1 MKKGLRWK
9 MAVLITAAIAISYFD
24 RQTLPV
30 AIRAIQREIPVTN
43 TQYSH
48 LQAAFLAAYAL
59 MYAGSGK
66 LIDVLGT
73 RKGFLLIMLW
83 WSLACASQGL
93 ATSVPLLAVSLFLLG
108 MGEGGGFPAATKA
121 MAEWFPA
128 HERSTAMGLMN
139 AGTAVGAV
147 AAPPLIALTLAHL
160 SWRWVFFLAGAV
172 GLAWTLW
179 WVKDYQP
186 AATHPKLG
194 AEERLALA
202 EVLAPKDQ
210 GGVKVR
216 WIDLFRYPQVTGLV
230 TAKFL
235 SDAAWYFYIFWLP
248 KYLYDVHHFDTKQVG
263 YFAWIPYAAAGVGSL
278 LGGWFSSRLIQRGFS
293 LDMSRKIALG
303 VSAGVM
309 PMILLVMH
317 SPVQFVI
324 VLFSIAFA
332 GQQSWSTL
340 VMTLPS
346 DLVPSSVVGSF
357 AGLVGFGGAMG
368 GIVFGLVVGKLLD
381 LRFWLRTGLCVRQR
395 FPPHRFRVILLSI
408 RVVGPIDFKKSTARF
423 VRGVK
428 VSYNDKGARS
438 EQGKENDWNYSCD
451 SSDHSAPCSRSSN
464 GISPTSR

>member
-121 MAEWFPA
+121 MSEWFPA

-202 EVLAPKDQ
+202 EVLAPKDA

-216 WIDLFRYPQVTGLV
+216 WIDLFRYPQVMGLV

-293 LDMSRKIALG
+293 LNMARKIALG

-346 DLVPSSVVGSF
+346 DLVPSNVVGSF

-381 LRFWLRTGLCVRQR
+381 MGFGYGPVFACVSV
-395 FPPHRFRVILLSI
+395 FHLIGFAVILLSI
-408 RVVGPIDFKKSTARF
+408 RVVGPIDFKKTTTRF
-423 VRGVK
+423 V
-428 VSYNDKGARS
+428 A
-438 EQGKENDWNYSCD
+438 
-451 SSDHSAPCSRSSN
+451 A
-464 GISPTSR
+464 

>member
-1 MKKGLRWK
+1 
-9 MAVLITAAIAISYFD
+9 MALLITAAIAISYFD
-24 RQTLPV
+24 RQTLPI

-43 TQYSH
+43 TQFSH

-66 LIDVLGT
+66 LIDILGT

-93 ATSVPLLAVSLFLLG
+93 ATSVPILAISLFLLG

-121 MAEWFPA
+121 MSEWFPT

-172 GLAWTLW
+172 GIAWTLW
-179 WVKDYQP
+179 WIKDYQP
-186 AATHPKLG
+186 AATHPRLS
-194 AEERLALA
+194 ADERESLA
-202 EVLAPKDQ
+202 EVLAPKVTSS
-210 GGVKVR
+210 VKVR
-216 WIDLFRYPQVTGLV
+216 WIDLFRYPQVSGLV
-230 TAKFL
+230 FAKFL

-293 LDMSRKIALG
+293 LNMSRKIALG

-309 PMILLVMH
+309 PSILLVMH
-317 SPVQFVI
+317 SPVQMVI

-368 GIVFGLVVGKLLD
+368 GIVFGLVVGQLLD
-381 LRFWLRTGLCVRQR
+381 HGFGYGPVFACVSVLHLIG
-395 FPPHRFRVILLSI
+395 FCVILLTI
-408 RVVGPIDFKKSTARF
+408 RNVGPIDFKTTPARF
-423 VRGVK
+423 
-428 VSYNDKGARS
+428 A
-438 EQGKENDWNYSCD
+438 
-451 SSDHSAPCSRSSN
+451 AA
-464 GISPTSR
+464 

>member
-1 MKKGLRWK
+1 MNKALRWK
-9 MAVLITAAIAISYFD
+9 MALLITAAIAISYFD
-24 RQTLPV
+24 RQTLPI

-43 TQYSH
+43 TQFSH

-66 LIDVLGT
+66 LIDTLGT
-73 RKGFLLIMLW
+73 RKGFLLIMIW

-93 ATSVPLLAVSLFLLG
+93 ATSVPILAVSLFLLG

-121 MAEWFPA
+121 MAEWFPTR
-128 HERSTAMGLMN
+128 ERSTAMGLMN

-172 GLAWTLW
+172 GLVWTLW
-179 WVKDYQP
+179 WIKDYQP
-186 AATHPKLG
+186 AALHPRLS
-194 AEERLALA
+194 AEERQQLA
-202 EVLAPKDQ
+202 EVLAPK
-210 GGVKVR
+210 VKSDESIR
-216 WIDLFRYPQVTGLV
+216 WIDLFRYPQVCGLV
-230 TAKFL
+230 FAKFL

-263 YFAWIPYAAAGVGSL
+263 YYAWIPYAAAGVGSL

-293 LDMSRKIALG
+293 LNMSRKIALG
-303 VSAGVM
+303 VSAAVM
-309 PMILLVMH
+309 PSILLVMH
-317 SPVQFVI
+317 SPVQFAI

-381 LRFWLRTGLCVRQR
+381 LGFGYGPVFICVGTLHVIA
-395 FPPHRFRVILLSI
+395 FCVILLTI
-408 RVVGPIDFKKSTARF
+408 RVVGPIQFKTTKAGP
-423 VRGVK
+423 VV
-428 VSYNDKGARS
+428 V
-438 EQGKENDWNYSCD
+438 
-451 SSDHSAPCSRSSN
+451 
-464 GISPTSR
+464 

>member
-1 MKKGLRWK
+1 M
-9 MAVLITAAIAISYFD
+9 
-24 RQTLPV
+24 
-30 AIRAIQREIPVTN
+30 
-43 TQYSH
+43 
-48 LQAAFLAAYAL
+48 
-59 MYAGSGK
+59 
-66 LIDVLGT
+66 
-73 RKGFLLIMLW
+73 W
-83 WSLACASQGL
+83 W
-93 ATSVPLLAVSLFLLG
+93 
-108 MGEGGGFPAATKA
+108 
-121 MAEWFPA
+121 
-128 HERSTAMGLMN
+128 
-139 AGTAVGAV
+139 
-147 AAPPLIALTLAHL
+147 I
-160 SWRWVFFLAGAV
+160 
-172 GLAWTLW
+172 
-179 WVKDYQP
+179 KDYQP
-186 AATHPKLG
+186 AAKHPKLG

-202 EVLAPKDQ
+202 EVLAPKGD

-216 WIDLFRYPQVTGLV
+216 WIDLFRYPQVCGLV

-293 LDMSRKIALG
+293 LNMARKIALG

-309 PMILLVMH
+309 PLILLVMH

-381 LRFWLRTGLCVRQR
+381 LGFGYGPVFACVSV
-395 FPPHRFRVILLSI
+395 FHLIGFAVILLSI
-408 RVVGPIDFKKSTARF
+408 RVVGPIDFKKTQARF
-423 VRGVK
+423 V
-428 VSYNDKGARS
+428 A
-438 EQGKENDWNYSCD
+438 
-451 SSDHSAPCSRSSN
+451 A
-464 GISPTSR
+464 